1 MWITQHFLN
10 PAFFWPGVAL
20 VAVPIVIHL
29 INRLQYRRVRF
40 AAMEFLLASE
50 QKNRRRVLLEQ
61 LLLLLLRILIV
72 LLLVA
77 LIARMILSADELTLF
92 RGAKSHHVV
101 LLDDSGSMRDRIG
114 ETSAFDEAK
123 AVIRRLVSEG
133 ANRPGTQRLTLL
145 LASRPDETLAGLSER
160 DINDALVDEVS
171 TRLEDLACT
180 HQSVD
185 MAAALDAVKDR
196 LSSDRTDLKQLHVI
210 SDFRRRD
217 WFDNKSIAAVLRV
230 LDQNDVAVNLVRT
243 VESPHENLAI
253 TDLSGAVEVAAAG
266 VPVTF
271 QVKVANTGTRAADGV
286 RVAMSVDGRPVP
298 KNIVFDSV
306 EAGAEVTRQFE
317 LSFDSA
323 GAHRLAVSLES
334 DSLEQDN
341 MRYLAV
347 QVPDSNPVLIIDG
360 TPNWE
365 QGQYIADALAA
376 DRSITG
382 YTATLDG
389 PDYLRK
395 FPLDGFHV
403 IYMVN
408 VAELQPDGL
417 DALEKYVA
425 GGGGLAWFLG
435 DAVLPA
441 YYNDKLYRQGNGL
454 FPGPV
459 ASAPAALPRDAA
471 GLSGTDLVP
480 TGHPVLAILSG
491 EENPFLDLLFI
502 NAYYPLDSQWV
513 FDTLT
518 DSTSVTRVASLRD
531 KQPLMLE
538 HSYGE
543 GRVFTCLTAA
553 GALLTPQGDQWN
565 NWANGPPSPSYA
577 VFQLDLAK
585 HLARRDRALP
595 THTVGEPIERTFSR
609 ALYADEVEFVSPD
622 NQVAQIKAVTVE
634 ETAPEGE
641 NAPPAT
647 ALRPLSAAYRET
659 DAPGFYAVRMTTSDR
674 QQQEQLLA
682 FNVPAEES
690 LLTLASDE
698 QIRAEA
704 GPMKQLTI
712 QAPGVFDWIRSESPG
727 EDIRWLVLLLL
738 IVFAVCEQAMAYRLS
753 YHPKEGGAVRRGRLQ
768 PASAA

>member
-20 VAVPIVIHL
+20 VSVPIIIHL

-61 LLLLLLRILIV
+61 LLLLLLRIIIV
-72 LLLVA
+72 LLLMA

-114 ETSAFDEAK
+114 DTSAFDDAK
-123 AVIRRLVSEG
+123 AVVRRLVSEG

-171 TRLEDLACT
+171 TRLEDLPCT
-180 HQSVD
+180 HQTVD
-185 MAAALDAVKDR
+185 MAAALEAVKQR
-196 LSSDRTDLKQLHVI
+196 LAGDQTDLKQLHVI

-217 WFDNKSIAAVLRV
+217 WFDNKSIAAVLRT
-230 LDQNDVAVNLVRT
+230 LDENDVAVNLVRA
-243 VESPHENLAI
+243 VESPHENLAV
-253 TDLSGAVEVAAAG
+253 TELSGAVEVAAAG
-266 VPVTF
+266 VPVAF
-271 QVKVANTGTRAADGV
+271 QVKVANYGTRAAEGV
-286 RVAMSVDGRPVP
+286 RVAMTVDGRPVP
-298 KNIVFDSV
+298 RNVVFESI
-306 EAGAEVTRQFE
+306 EAGAEVTRQFD
-317 LSFDSA
+317 LAFDNA

-334 DSLEQDN
+334 DSIDQDN
-341 MRYLAV
+341 TRYLAV

-403 IYMVN
+403 IYLVN
-408 VAELQPDGL
+408 VPELPADGL

-425 GGGGLAWFLG
+425 GGGGLAWFMG
-435 DAVLPA
+435 DSVLPA
-441 YYNDKLYRQGNGL
+441 FYNDKLYKQGEGL
-454 FPGPV
+454 FPAPL
-459 ASAPAALPRDAA
+459 ANAPAALPRDEA
-471 GLSGTDLVP
+471 GLSGPDVAP
-480 TGHPVLAILSG
+480 TSHPVLAILG
-491 EENPFLDLLFI
+491 GAENPFLDLLFV
-502 NAYYPLDSQWV
+502 NEYYPLDSQWV
-513 FDTLT
+513 FETLP
-518 DSTSVTRVASLRD
+518 DSTQVTRVASLRD

-538 HSYGE
+538 HVYGN

-553 GALLTPQGDQWN
+553 GPLLTPRGDQWN
-565 NWANGPPSPSYA
+565 NWANGPPSPAYA

-595 THTVGEPIERTFSR
+595 AHIVGEPIEREFSR
-609 ALYADEVEFVSPD
+609 ALYADDVEFVSPD

-634 ETAPEGE
+634 AGAEEQ
-641 NAPPAT
+641 PAT
-647 ALRPLSAAYRET
+647 AEAALRPLSASFRET

-690 LLTLASDE
+690 TLELASDE

-727 EDIRWLVLLLL
+727 EDIRWLVLLAL
-738 IVFAVCEQAMAYRLS
+738 IVFAVCEQALAYRLS
-753 YHPKEGGAVRRGRLQ
+753 YHPRAGGTARRSRLQ
-768 PASAA
+768 PAQAA